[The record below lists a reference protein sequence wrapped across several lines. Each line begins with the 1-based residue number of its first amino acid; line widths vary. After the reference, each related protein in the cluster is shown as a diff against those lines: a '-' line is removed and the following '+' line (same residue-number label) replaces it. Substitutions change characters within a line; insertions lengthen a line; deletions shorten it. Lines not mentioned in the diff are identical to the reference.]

1 MTQDR
6 PDIAEILRTVREFAQ
21 GVAARTCGRER
32 YDALCAAFLLEV
44 AGRELAAGDGP
55 ARHQVAQLRELLGA
69 EPDPE
74 RPYAAFCRRARAGE
88 LDDRWPQA
96 FAFALR
102 QVIDKVRITNPDY
115 LEPDHRAPDSA
126 CGGPGGPGSP
136 LSDHFSQPEEQKS

>member
-55 ARHQVAQLRELLGA
+55 ARHQVAQLRELLGG
-69 EPDPE
+69 EPDP
-74 RPYAAFCRRARAGE
+74 RQPYRDFCQRVRNGE
-88 LDDRWPQA
+88 LDRDWEDA
-96 FAFALR
+96 FGFALH

-115 LEPDHRAPDSA
+115 LEPEHRADDRA
-126 CGGPGGPGSP
+126 R
-136 LSDHFSQPEEQKS
+136 